1 MGRRDIVFS
10 IIANAPSTAT
20 IQPPNIET
28 SIKQLEDMVDQSL
41 QKVSEDIRGIKTY
54 SEAANP
60 EREQRQPS
68 ITGRTNPVA
77 AGSIQR
83 NYALMDYPRR
93 TRQQSGRKGLTMTTT
108 TSREYLSIWV

>member
-1 MGRRDIVFS
+1 MTKVC
-10 IIANAPSTAT
+10 
-20 IQPPNIET
+20 
-28 SIKQLEDMVDQSL
+28 K
-41 QKVSEDIRGIKTY
+41 KVSEDIRGIKTY

-83 NYALMDYPRR
+83 KLRFDGLPEANPTAKWSERLDHDHNNVTGVLEHLGVTCGIEDISRLGEAEGKRR
-93 TRQQSGRKGLTMTTT
+93 
-108 TSREYLSIWV
+108 